1 MTVYKKILN
10 NGNLLAVTDG
20 FINKVLNKC
29 VVDGKKYRFKVSNH
43 TADFGNSSNQC
54 IMCMPLEFVGTIK
67 EFRNDSWEE
76 VWCE

>member
-20 FINKVLNKC
+20 FINKVLNEG

-43 TADFGNSSNQC
+43 TADFGNSSK
-54 IMCMPLEFVGTIK
+54 P
-67 EFRNDSWEE
+67 
-76 VWCE
+76 